1 MHGELRS
8 GIGMALTLAGALLGL
23 TTLAT
28 KPVVPSNLPSAPAA
42 AVFDP
47 GLSQPV
53 PNRRLTPPNPSQ
65 ALVAAGPT
73 VAARSIPNRTVAQP
87 VRLEIH
93 LRQRQLIFYQSNVV
107 VKRYAI
113 GIGRQGWETPLGH
126 FRVIQKKRNPIWI
139 NPFTN
144 ESIPANDPR
153 NPLRGYWIAFWND
166 GNNWIG
172 FHGTLNDRTIGQ
184 AASHGCIHMYRQDL
198 AELFSRVSLGT
209 PVTVMQ

>member
-1 MHGELRS
+1 MHSELRS
-8 GIGMALTLAGALLGL
+8 GTGMALILAGALLGL

-28 KPVVPSNLPSAPAA
+28 KPGVPSAPPSVPPSASPVA
-42 AVFDP
+42 LSNP
-47 GLSQPV
+47 GSLAQP
-53 PNRRLTPPNPSQ
+53 LPSQ
-65 ALVAAGPT
+65 AFL
-73 VAARSIPNRTVAQP
+73 AARPISDRSVAQP

-93 LRQRQLIFYQSNVV
+93 LKQRQLIFYQGSIA

-113 GIGRQGWETPLGH
+113 GIGRQGWETPLGN

-144 ESIPANDPR
+144 ESVPANDPR
-153 NPLRGYWIAFWND
+153 NPLRGYWIAFWTD

-172 FHGTLNDRTIGQ
+172 FHGTLDDRTIGR

-198 AELFSRVSLGT
+198 AELFSLVSLGT
-209 PVTVMQ
+209 PVAVVQ